1 MFTDSTGFFYAVN
14 TTNIISEKQ
23 SRIKMTVVREM
34 IDNEEIKL
42 KWMTKEYQLADV
54 ITKKGGSNEQLGN

>member
-1 MFTDSTGFFYAVN
+1 MFLFYAVN
-14 TTNIISEKQ
+14 TTNIVSEKQ

-54 ITKKGGSNEQLGN
+54 ITKKGASNEQLGN

>member
-1 MFTDSTGFFYAVN
+1 MFLFYAVN
-14 TTNIISEKQ
+14 TTNTISEKQ

-54 ITKKGGSNEQLGN
+54 ITKKGASNEQLGN